1 MKYEPKNINDET
13 VPRKPKFTSSPK
25 LPFKVKAKLDLK
37 SNWFPPPRLLLGLYD
52 YRFKHLVVMEEKNHD
67 VIKNLQV
74 NGLAQ
79 FFGSEESESRTTCFQ
94 EGEDDEDMPLVT

>member
-1 MKYEPKNINDET
+1 M
-13 VPRKPKFTSSPK
+13 PRTSTLTDSFKHPC
-25 LPFKVKAKLDLK
+25 KVKAILNLR
-37 SNWFPPPRLLLGLYD
+37 SLRFLPTRLLLGLYD